1 MARKPTFGEFLR
13 AERLKAGLGL
23 RAFAVA
29 AGLQPSNLSN
39 IEHGRLPP
47 PQDRK
52 VLERM
57 AGLLGFEQGSAERAR
72 LFDLAVRGRDRLPAD
87 VAAFAA
93 KTPGVPALLRTI
105 DNRRLNRQEIARLTQ
120 YVQTLPRARG

>member
-1 MARKPTFGEFLR
+1 MARKQTFGEFLR
-13 AERLKAGLGL
+13 DRRLEAGLGL

-39 IEHGRLPP
+39 IEHSRIPP

-52 VLERM
+52 VLARI
-57 AGLLGFEQGSAERAR
+57 ARLLGFEEGSADWVK
-72 LFDLAVRGRDRLPAD
+72 LFDLAVKGRDRLPAD

-93 KTPGVPALLRTI
+93 TTPGIPALLRTI
-105 DNRRLNRQEIARLTQ
+105 DNRRLSQEEITQLTQ
-120 YVQTLPRARG
+120 YLETLRRPRR

>member
-1 MARKPTFGEFLR
+1 MGRKPTFGEFLR

-23 RAFAVA
+23 RAFAEA

-39 IEHGRLPP
+39 IEHGRIPP

-52 VLERM
+52 TLDRLADV
-57 AGLLGFEQGSAERAR
+57 LGFEEGPDKRAR
-72 LFDLAVRGRDRLPAD
+72 LFDLAVKGKERPPAD

-93 KTPGVPALLRTI
+93 KTPGVPALLRTLE
-105 DNRRLNRQEIARLTQ
+105 NRRLGKEELERLTE
-120 YVQTLPRARG
+120 YIRTLRKGTG